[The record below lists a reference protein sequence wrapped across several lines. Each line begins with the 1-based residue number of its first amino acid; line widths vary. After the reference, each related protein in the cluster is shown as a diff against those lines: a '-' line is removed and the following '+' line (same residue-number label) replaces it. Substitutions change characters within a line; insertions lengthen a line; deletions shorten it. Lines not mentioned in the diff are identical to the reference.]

1 MLIEFPGHGMLVNVD
16 SIDHVRIETVRGAKS
31 NDRLLHKLV
40 LYLTQNHV
48 DSQNGDRRKFVVMK
62 SENRE
67 EICAVWRVLIDSLND
82 VVIQIETP
90 TF

>member
-1 MLIEFPGHGMLVNVD
+1 MFLEFPGHGMLINID
-16 SIDHVRIETVRGAKS
+16 SIDHVRIETVRGK
-31 NDRLLHKLV
+31 DRLLHKLV

-48 DSQNGDRRKFVVMK
+48 DAQNGDRRKFVIMK

-67 EICAVWRVLIDSLND
+67 HICEVWRDLIDRLND

-90 TF
+90 SF